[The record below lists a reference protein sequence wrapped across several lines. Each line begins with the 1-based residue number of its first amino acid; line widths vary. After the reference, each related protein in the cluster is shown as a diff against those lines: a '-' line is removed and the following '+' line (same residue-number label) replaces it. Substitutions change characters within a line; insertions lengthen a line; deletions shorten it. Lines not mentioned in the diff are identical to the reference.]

1 MIASSEAV
9 PKNSQFLIQK
19 SIFLLASS
27 VGKAVAETII
37 HQGIQQMGASP
48 TTLTEADIPGLSI
61 KVKPALEKFVG
72 EEKAE
77 RLTSALRVLVG
88 GMVSK

>member
-1 MIASSEAV
+1 MAASSNVATS
-9 PKNSQFLIQK
+9 NGHFLVRK

-37 HQGIQQMGASP
+37 NQAIEQIGRSP
-48 TTLTEADIPGLSI
+48 SLLTEADIPGLSV
-61 KVKPALEKFVG
+61 KVKPALAKFVG

-88 GMVSK
+88 GMVTK